1 MGYGYYPIWYDPTF
15 LIFIIPAMILG
26 FIAQAA
32 VQGRFKQYSQVATM
46 RGLTGAQVARQILDT
61 NGLSGVSIEE
71 TQGFLTDNYDPR
83 SQTLRL
89 SPDVA
94 RSTSVAAV
102 GVAAHESGHALQ
114 HARGYLPLQLRSAM
128 VPTVQ
133 FGTWLGPLIIMAGI
147 VLEAILG
154 ASAVGYTLGKTIAW
168 FGVIVFSM
176 VAVFSFVTRP
186 VEIDASARAKALLY
200 QYNIVDR
207 RELDGVNKVL
217 NAAAWTYVAAA
228 IAALLQVLRWVFI
241 LTSGS
246 RRR

>member
-1 MGYGYYPIWYDPTF
+1 MYYPIWYDPTF
-15 LIFIIPAMILG
+15 LIFIVPAMILG

-61 NGLSGVSIEE
+61 NGLSSVSIEE
-71 TQGFLTDNYDPR
+71 TQGFLSDNYDPR

-114 HARGYLPLQLRSAM
+114 HAKGYLPLQLRTTM
-128 VPTVQ
+128 VPAVQ
-133 FGTWLGPLIIMAGI
+133 FGSWLGPLIIMAGI
-147 VLEAILG
+147 LLEAVMG
-154 ASAVGYTLGKTIAW
+154 AFTLGNAVAW
-168 FGVIVFSM
+168 FGVLLFGL
-176 VAVFSFVTRP
+176 VAIFSFVTLP
-186 VEIDASARAKALLY
+186 VELDASGRAKTMLY

-228 IAALLQVLRWVFI
+228 IAALLQVMRWVFI